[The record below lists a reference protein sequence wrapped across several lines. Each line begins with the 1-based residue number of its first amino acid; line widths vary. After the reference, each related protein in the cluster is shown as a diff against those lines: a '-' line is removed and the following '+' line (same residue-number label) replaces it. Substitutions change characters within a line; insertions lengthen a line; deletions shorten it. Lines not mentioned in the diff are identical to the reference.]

1 MAYSFVLSLNDE
13 LKTLNYPISW
23 KMVLWLITCLYMY
36 VIFACKYGFI
46 NIHAMNIITSNITTH
61 LRTQSPSIVDYC
73 LDYRTV
79 SFLEF
84 SILKLYN
91 NCSFLCILQ
100 THENTITFD
109 TSEQYKSFCIC
120 SREGK

>member
-1 MAYSFVLSLNDE
+1 
-13 LKTLNYPISW
+13 
-23 KMVLWLITCLYMY
+23 
-36 VIFACKYGFI
+36 
-46 NIHAMNIITSNITTH
+46 MNIITSNITTH

-109 TSEQYKSFCIC
+109 TSEHRQ
-120 SREGK
+120 SRRQGLETQARNMMTNRDIRDVPVT